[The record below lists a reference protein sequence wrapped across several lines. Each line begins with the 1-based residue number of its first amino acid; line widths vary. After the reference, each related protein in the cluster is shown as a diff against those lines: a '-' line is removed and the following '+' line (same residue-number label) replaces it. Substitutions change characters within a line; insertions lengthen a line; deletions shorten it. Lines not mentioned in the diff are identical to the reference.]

1 VRAATAVVVG
11 LASAAAVGTAWQSG
25 LHPTAPVLGAARI
38 VPPVRGTTS
47 AAAAPP
53 ATGPTTSRPA
63 KKQKHAAGS
72 PPTPRRSTATA
83 TATRAPSAVPRV
95 VDGPM
100 VQTQYGGVQVAV
112 TYVGHR
118 ILDVKALHLTDSS
131 DTSVS
136 ISSQAA
142 PMLRQEALSAQSARI
157 DMISGASYTSAAY
170 VQSLQAALDA
180 AHV

>member
-1 VRAATAVVVG
+1 MRAATAVVVG

-53 ATGPTTSRPA
+53 APAPTTGRPTTGRPT
-63 KKQKHAAGS
+63 KKHPAGS
-72 PPTPRRSTATA
+72 SSTPRRA
-83 TATRAPSAVPRV
+83 TATRTPSAVPRV
-95 VDGPM
+95 VDGPL

-136 ISSQAA
+136 ISAQAA
-142 PMLRQEALSAQSARI
+142 PMLRQEALAAQSARI
-157 DMISGASYTSAAY
+157 DMVSGASYTSAAY

>member
-1 VRAATAVVVG
+1 
-11 LASAAAVGTAWQSG
+11 
-25 LHPTAPVLGAARI
+25 
-38 VPPVRGTTS
+38 
-47 AAAAPP
+47 
-53 ATGPTTSRPA
+53 
-63 KKQKHAAGS
+63 
-72 PPTPRRSTATA
+72 
-83 TATRAPSAVPRV
+83 
-95 VDGPM
+95 M